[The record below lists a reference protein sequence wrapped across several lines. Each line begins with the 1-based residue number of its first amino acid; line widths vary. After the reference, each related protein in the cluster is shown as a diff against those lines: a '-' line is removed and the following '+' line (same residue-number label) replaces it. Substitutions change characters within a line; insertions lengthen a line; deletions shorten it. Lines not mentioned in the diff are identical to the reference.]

1 MKAEV
6 FAEHIRNCIKQR
18 GINALQTLIG
28 EDTNPFKD
36 ECIPA
41 SYLLYEVYK
50 NMGMKLFKKRDYKN
64 NYHWWNKIGE
74 TTIDI
79 TKEQYTLEG
88 KPVPS
93 DDYTDATK
101 ERPMNFPSYWK
112 RVEKL
117 KVEMKEYIKAN
128 KLEKEFRDLF

>member
-28 EDTNPFKD
+28 EDTKPFKD

-64 NYHWWNKIGE
+64 NYHW
-74 TTIDI
+74 
-79 TKEQYTLEG
+79 
-88 KPVPS
+88 
-93 DDYTDATK
+93 
-101 ERPMNFPSYWK
+101 
-112 RVEKL
+112 
-117 KVEMKEYIKAN
+117 
-128 KLEKEFRDLF
+128 